1 MVNDNPG
8 RPQAAQILI
17 RFSDHKHSVR
27 FNGDGGPNNLVS
39 SIYLNRTSGLADAKE
54 IRITIEVVK

>member
-1 MVNDNPG
+1 MEK
-8 RPQAAQILI
+8 QQILI
-17 RFSDHKHSVR
+17 RFSEHKHSVR